1 LIGFFAEREEIKK
14 DSRQCGE
21 GGGGGKKKV
30 VIRVLNP
37 QIIKNT
43 K

>member
-1 LIGFFAEREEIKK
+1 LIGFFAERKEIKK
-14 DSRQCGE
+14 DSRQCA
-21 GGGGGKKKV
+21 GGGKKKV

-37 QIIKNT
+37 HISENT